1 MSPAP
6 VIQLERVSKIYR
18 ASPPVAALRGV
29 SLTLARGGFCLI
41 TGPSGSGKTT
51 LLGIAGGLEAPTEGR
66 VWICGQAVTG
76 RGRGSLIA
84 LRRRHVGFIFQ
95 DFRLIDALTAE
106 ENVALALRLRGVARR
121 TARLRSR
128 DALARLGLEAKG
140 RSRPPQLSG
149 GEKQR
154 VAIARA
160 LAGSPTLLLA
170 DEPTA
175 NLDTETG
182 QQVIR
187 LLRQLA
193 SQQGATVLVASHDP
207 RLAAHADRIVH
218 LIDGAIVGEEV
229 AS

>member
-1 MSPAP
+1 MNPEP
-6 VIQLERVSKIYR
+6 VLQLERVSKIYR

-29 SLTLARGGFCLI
+29 SLTLGRGGFCLI

-66 VWICGQAVTG
+66 VRICGEDVTG

-95 DFRLIDALTAE
+95 DFRLIDLLTAE
-106 ENVALALRLRGVARR
+106 ENVALALRLRGVKRGA
-121 TARLRSR
+121 ARSR
-128 DALARLGLEAKG
+128 SRETLVRLGLGEKRG
-140 RSRPPQLSG
+140 SRPPQLSG

-160 LAGSPTLLLA
+160 LAGAPTLLLA

-182 QQVIR
+182 YQVIR

-218 LIDGAIVGEEV
+218 LVDGAIAGEEA